1 MRWTTN
7 GRTMSEMSSSEQDP
21 LSQLAHESQT
31 DASFE
36 KSQRRRVALSTLAVI
51 SAGIFLASLF
61 DALFG
66 GDQPGRF
73 VTAFISLNVMVVSLI
88 LLRFLKP
95 KAPEADE
102 L

>member
-1 MRWTTN
+1 MRRTTN

-66 GDQPGRF
+66 GDQAGRF

-102 L
+102 M